1 MVAAD
6 CGKCTVGDNA
16 SFWRSASLLGFGV
29 VGVIVV
35 IIIIVLARL
44 RAALASFSVI
54 TKGFYDRFVL
64 LILAFVPF

>member
-6 CGKCTVGDNA
+6 CGKCTLGDNA
-16 SFWRSASLLGFGV
+16 SFWRPASLLGFGV

-35 IIIIVLARL
+35 IIIVLARL
-44 RAALASFSVI
+44 RAVLTSFSVI
-54 TKGFYDRFVL
+54 TKGFYDHFVL